1 MKNKK
6 TKLGYAHSA
15 ALKICLVIIVGL
27 LSVINTKAQFT
38 TTWALTANKN
48 VTAITGA
55 QAANVNAGTM
65 VPGVNFPNPG
75 SHNTDGYRCQIA
87 SGSWPSVETDGNN
100 IDFPFSPAA
109 GFDLTITSIS
119 FAAKT
124 SGSSGSNRV
133 SLAYQADGA
142 GPWIPFGTVQDVP
155 SGGTTNINFTPLNT
169 MLFNGHTYIV
179 RVYVFSDGAPTSSR
193 TISIKNVVID
203 GTAVIGGTPPTIT
216 TDSARATGKYTG
228 IGYGTLTAGTLA
240 VTASG
245 VCWGLLPDPVITG
258 GVNSGGPLTSGSIG
272 NGTGGNISGLTAGTT
287 YHVRAYATT
296 LAGTIYGA
304 DSTFTTVQLQHPH

>member
-1 MKNKK
+1 MLVYEEQKISLSAFVSNTATIKK
-6 TKLGYAHSA
+6 TKLSDTYPAT
-15 ALKICLVIIVGL
+15 LKICLVIIAGL
-27 LSVINTKAQFT
+27 LSAIITKAQFT
-38 TTWALTANKN
+38 ATWALTANKN
-48 VTAITGA
+48 VTGITGA
-55 QAANVNAGTM
+55 QAANVTAGTM

-87 SGSWPSVETDGNN
+87 SGSWPSAETDGNN
-100 IDFPFSPAA
+100 IDFPFSPTP
-109 GFDLTITSIS
+109 GFDLTVTSIS
-119 FAAKT
+119 FTAKT

-142 GPWIPFGTVQDVP
+142 GPWTAFGTVQNVP

-203 GTAVIGGTPPTIT
+203 GTAAIGGTPPVVT

-228 IGYGTLTAGTLA
+228 IGYGTLTAGTIGI
-240 VTASG
+240 TASG
-245 VCWGLLPDPVITG
+245 VCWGLLPRPC
-258 GVNSGGPLTSGSIG
+258 
-272 NGTGGNISGLTAGTT
+272 
-287 YHVRAYATT
+287 R
-296 LAGTIYGA
+296 
-304 DSTFTTVQLQHPH
+304 